1 MDEQNKE
8 MIEKKKK
15 KIKINLNKLNNLT
28 NKNRYLISFNFFA
41 KISIILF
48 IISYYLYY
56 LSLEKCYAGFDVC
69 ADRTTWISIKLSQ
82 LISSSLIM
90 AILIE
95 GMFYKKVSK
104 LNLLHIIFFYYYFYK
119 CSHGLDFH
127 DHGFFNFAGSITIIF
142 LLILLFAPF
151 NGLFYIAKNYNI
163 IHIIIYLAFI
173 FIFIVVFHFVVIA
186 HYFNCN
192 DWSKGLNNTYIDN
205 NLNIYPCKIMLPKIC
220 PYKVGSFFLDV
231 TKWKGIDCDKS
242 NINTKKKLLD
252 FSNHRFINR
261 NTKRIGFPLLNKDK
275 EIFGS
280 IKDNNHRLSRFVGN
294 RLVDMDNQKLVDKI
308 YKNKIP
314 EIIIDYNKKKYG
326 EITINVTLN
335 ETLSKERKLL
345 EANSQPYS
353 ENILVIY
360 IDSVSRAYS
369 IRKLKKTLN
378 FIEQFMSYKGGYNEK
393 YPNENYHS
401 FQFFKYHSFKAYT
414 RYNYMQIFYGNA
426 FGKISSNKIVRI
438 TKYCKQNGYIT
449 GYINDM
455 CLREPTNTGHNMNY
469 EEIAD
474 HEMIICDPN
483 MKSVHSHTK
492 RCLYNKLSTEHV
504 YEYGNQFWRKYKNN
518 RKFLAIITNDGHEGT
533 LEVLKYIDN
542 ILFNFMNNLFNDNL
556 FNNTTIFLIS
566 DHGTG
571 TISPYYLN
579 DFYHIERQLPM
590 LYIICNDRKNISYA
604 QQYEFIYKNQQILIT
619 GYDIYNTL
627 GFL

>member
-1 MDEQNKE
+1 
-8 MIEKKKK
+8 
-15 KIKINLNKLNNLT
+15 
-28 NKNRYLISFNFFA
+28 
-41 KISIILF
+41 
-48 IISYYLYY
+48 
-56 LSLEKCYAGFDVC
+56 
-69 ADRTTWISIKLSQ
+69 
-82 LISSSLIM
+82 
-90 AILIE
+90 
-95 GMFYKKVSK
+95 
-104 LNLLHIIFFYYYFYK
+104 
-119 CSHGLDFH
+119 
-127 DHGFFNFAGSITIIF
+127 
-142 LLILLFAPF
+142 
-151 NGLFYIAKNYNI
+151 
-163 IHIIIYLAFI
+163 
-173 FIFIVVFHFVVIA
+173 
-186 HYFNCN
+186 
-192 DWSKGLNNTYIDN
+192 
-205 NLNIYPCKIMLPKIC
+205 
-220 PYKVGSFFLDV
+220 
-231 TKWKGIDCDKS
+231 
-242 NINTKKKLLD
+242 
-252 FSNHRFINR
+252 
-261 NTKRIGFPLLNKDK
+261 
-275 EIFGS
+275 
-280 IKDNNHRLSRFVGN
+280 
-294 RLVDMDNQKLVDKI
+294 MDNRRLVDKI

-314 EIIIDYNKKKYG
+314 EIIIDYNKNKYG

-345 EANSQPYS
+345 EKNSQPYS

-369 IRKLKKTLN
+369 IRKLKKSLH

-401 FQFFKYHSFKAYT
+401 FQFFKYHSFRAYT

-426 FGKISSNKIVRI
+426 FGKVSGKKIVRI

-455 CLREPTNTGHNMNY
+455 CLREPTHTEHNMNY

-492 RCLYNKLSTEHV
+492 RCFYNKLSTEHV

-556 FNNTTIFLIS
+556 FSNTTIFLVS

-590 LYIICNDRKNISYA
+590 LYIITNDRKNISYA
-604 QQYEFIYKNQQILIT
+604 QQYEFIYKNQQILVT
-619 GYDIYNTL
+619 GYDIYNTFGYL
-627 GFL
+627 IYGEKYNLIENKTNHKDSPKSKYGSSLFKKINAKERIPQNYENMNKYICT